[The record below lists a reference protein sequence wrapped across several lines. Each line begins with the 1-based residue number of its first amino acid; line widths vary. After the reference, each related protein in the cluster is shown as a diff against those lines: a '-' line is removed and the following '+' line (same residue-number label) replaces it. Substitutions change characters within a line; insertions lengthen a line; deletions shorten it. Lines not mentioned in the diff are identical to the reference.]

1 MHNVNKNHSHQEA
14 EGWFLPNQGAI
25 CFVTIL
31 PSLAWAWRGSA
42 QCSRFTQNTQVTL
55 VLCHSVLCDAVCDVG
70 PDKISLTQD
79 HPSNLNCQENKDK

>member
-55 VLCHSVLCDAVCDVG
+55 VLCHSVLCDELCDVG
-70 PDKISLTQD
+70 PD
-79 HPSNLNCQENKDK
+79 

>member
-14 EGWFLPNQGAI
+14 EVWFLPNQGAI

-55 VLCHSVLCDAVCDVG
+55 VLCPSDAVCDDG

-79 HPSNLNCQENKDK
+79 HPSNLNCQANKDK